1 MCSHVQVTFL
11 SLREWW
17 ERGKK
22 RRGYIPALE
31 SAAYFPAPSM
41 QMGVLESHLHAGNVS
56 SCIPVHE
63 ICRGGIRE

>member
-56 SCIPVHE
+56 SCIPVHK
-63 ICRGGIRE
+63 ICRGGIGE